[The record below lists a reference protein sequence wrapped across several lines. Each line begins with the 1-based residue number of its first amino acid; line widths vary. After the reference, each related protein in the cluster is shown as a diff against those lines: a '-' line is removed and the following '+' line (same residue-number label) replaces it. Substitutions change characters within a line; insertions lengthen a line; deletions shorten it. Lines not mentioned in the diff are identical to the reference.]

1 MSGVVTLLVDS
12 QPLSVFCHMGNFG
25 CGDGGW
31 TPVMKIDGRKVP
43 TFIKKF
49 ISCINPLSFKT
60 LQVKNVRVTHECLQL
75 SSIEKVIHE
84 EQTSLKTCCVQWLLK
99 KDEKEC
105 VNIS

>member
-12 QPLSVFCHMGNFG
+12 QPLSVFCHMENFG

-31 TPVMKIDGRKVP
+31 TPVIKIDGREVHN
-43 TFIKKF
+43 F
-49 ISCINPLSFKT
+49 PLSFKT

-84 EQTSLKTCCVQWLLK
+84 EQTSLKT
-99 KDEKEC
+99 
-105 VNIS
+105 

>member
-31 TPVMKIDGRKVP
+31 TPVMKIDGRKVH

-49 ISCINPLSFKT
+49 ISCTNTLSFKT
-60 LQVKNVRVTHECLQL
+60 LQVKNVHVTYVCPLCFIEKVTHE
-75 SSIEKVIHE
+75 EK
-84 EQTSLKTCCVQWLLK
+84 TSFKTYCV
-99 KDEKEC
+99 
-105 VNIS
+105 